1 MQHPP
6 ASIAHGKPDSAGVR
20 IHHNLLIFL
29 TSILPRPATDAS
41 TPQPMK
47 LPAGLLAKLFPFLRW
62 WPLVTRQSLREDLLA
77 GLTGALIVL
86 PQGVAFA
93 TIAGLP
99 PEYGLYA
106 AMIPAVVAALFG
118 SSWHLVSGPTTAISI
133 AIYAAIHHLAE
144 PGTPQYVGLIL
155 TLTLQ
160 VGIFQV
166 ALGLARMGALVN
178 FISHTVV
185 IGFTTGAAVLI
196 AASQIRAFFGVEIA
210 RGLPFYEILHQFALQ
225 FDRINPW
232 VTAVG
237 LVTLAAGMATRRWWK
252 KFPYMI
258 AAMLVG
264 SLVAFALNELMGQA
278 ATGIRTVGALPA
290 GLPPLS
296 LPDFSLAALKKT
308 FGPALVITML
318 ALTEAVSIARAIAVR
333 SEQRIDGN
341 QEFIGQGL
349 SNIAGA
355 FFSGYAS
362 SGSFNRSGVNYEAG
376 ARTPLATIFA
386 SVFLV
391 LILLAVAPLA
401 AYLPHAA
408 MAGILFLVA
417 WGLVDFH
424 HIRSIWKTSR
434 QESAILWI
442 TILGTLLDLEAG
454 IVAGVLLSLLLYL
467 NRTSRPASSRW
478 CRSMMPAVTTSSTR
492 AARRNA
498 RNCASYGS
506 MARPISAPSTISRMP
521 CNRSMADNPRQRSVL
536 IVSLGMN
543 FIDVAGAE
551 MFAQEARRRKRLG
564 GGLYFYRM
572 KDEPYRL
579 LRQGNYVHEIG
590 EGGFFPVKS
599 KPTEALYWT
608 LDPEVCRHC
617 KARIFAACHS
627 GRLPDGDRRLR
638 LLLAAAADDTAR
650 YPTATAI
657 ALARSLGVALDIAAV
672 RGTEEGEERYG
683 ERLFAI
689 QREAMIADVPTE
701 FHRRQG
707 KDPASEVHGV
717 AFDTD
722 AQLLVVGRCAMPGT
736 SAAVDPGARRIV
748 AAAPC
753 NVLVVPENTKL
764 WSRRI
769 LVAFDGSRAAQ
780 SAFAFALQ
788 IAKPMRLPL
797 TLFSAVD
804 HAGNLPPAIA
814 DEVELALAA
823 ARLEGVTAEHMI
835 RSGRIA
841 ESILAAAA
849 DAGAD
854 LIVLY
859 RHTRSGLGRALMGSV
874 SNDVLERADVPV
886 LLCGGDQRVGSETG

>member
-1 MQHPP
+1 MTPH
-6 ASIAHGKPDSAGVR
+6 SALWLR
-20 IHHNLLIFL
+20 
-29 TSILPRPATDAS
+29 
-41 TPQPMK
+41 
-47 LPAGLLAKLFPFLRW
+47 KLFPFLLW
-62 WPLVTRQSLREDLLA
+62 WPQITRRSLREDLLA

-106 AMIPAVVAALFG
+106 AMVPAIVAALFG

-133 AIYAAIHHLAE
+133 AIYGAIHNLAE
-144 PGTPQYVGLIL
+144 PGTPEYVGLIL

-160 VGIFQV
+160 VGIFQL

-232 VTAVG
+232 VAGVG
-237 LVTLAAGMATRRWWK
+237 VATLVAGILTKRYWK
-252 KFPYMI
+252 RIPYMI

-264 SLVAFALNELMGQA
+264 SLVAFAINELMGQA
-278 ATGIRTVGALPA
+278 ATGIKTVGALPA

-376 ARTPLATIFA
+376 ARTPLATVFA
-386 SVFLV
+386 SVFLI

-401 AYLPHAA
+401 AYLPNAA

-417 WGLVDFH
+417 WGLIDFH
-424 HIRSIWKTSR
+424 HIGSIWKTSR

-442 TILGTLLDLEAG
+442 TVIGTLMNLEAG
-454 IVAGVLLSLLLYL
+454 ITAGVLVSLLLYL
-467 NRTSRPASSRW
+467 NRTSKPGIEPLVPVDDAGGYHFVDARGKAECPQLRVVRINGSAYFGAVDHI
-478 CRSMMPAVTTSSTR
+478 RSALQQ
-492 AARRNA
+492 
-498 RNCASYGS
+498 
-506 MARPISAPSTISRMP
+506 I
-521 CNRSMADNPRQRSVL
+521 DLENPRQKSLL

-543 FIDVAGAE
+543 FVDIAGAE

-572 KDEPYRL
+572 KDDPYRL
-579 LRQGNYVHEIG
+579 LREGNYVHEIG
-590 EGGFFPVKS
+590 EGAFFPVKS

-608 LDPEVCRHC
+608 LDPEICRHC

-627 GRLPDGDRRLR
+627 GQLPDGDRRLR
-638 LLLAAAADDTAR
+638 LLLAAGDDDMAR

-657 ALARSLGVALDIAAV
+657 GLARSLGVALDVVAV
-672 RGTEEGEERYG
+672 RRPGEDEDHYG
-683 ERLFAI
+683 ERLSAI
-689 QREAMIADVPTE
+689 QREAIVADVPTE
-701 FHRRQG
+701 FHRRQD
-707 KDPASEVHGV
+707 KDLAAGIHGV
-717 AFDTD
+717 AHETD

-736 SAAVDPGARRIV
+736 SAAANTEARRIV
-748 AAAPC
+748 AGAPC
-753 NVLVVPENTKL
+753 NVLVIPENGKL

-780 SAFAFALQ
+780 SAFEFALQ
-788 IAKPMRLPL
+788 IAKPMHLPV
-797 TLFSAVD
+797 TLFSVTDPGGAV
-804 HAGNLPPAIA
+804 PRAIA

-823 ARLEGVTAEHMI
+823 ARLEDVNAEHVTH
-835 RSGRIA
+835 SGRIA
-841 ESILAAAA
+841 DSILAAAA
-849 DAGAD
+849 NAGAD

-859 RHTRSGLGRALMGSV
+859 RHTRSGLGRTLMGSV
-874 SNDVLERADVPV
+874 SNDVLERAGVPV
-886 LLCGGDQRVGSETG
+886 LLCGGEQRVGSETG

>member
-1 MQHPP
+1 M
-6 ASIAHGKPDSAGVR
+6 A
-20 IHHNLLIFL
+20 
-29 TSILPRPATDAS
+29 SILPRPATDAP

-237 LVTLAAGMATRRWWK
+237 LATLAAGMATRRWWK

-376 ARTPLATIFA
+376 ARTPLATVFA

-417 WGLVDFH
+417 WGLIDFH
-424 HIRSIWKTSR
+424 HIGSIWKTSR
-434 QESAILWI
+434 QESAILWV
-442 TILGTLLDLEAG
+442 TILGTLIDLEAG
-454 IVAGVLLSLLLYL
+454 IIAGVLVSLVLYL
-467 NRTSRPASSRW
+467 NRTSRPGIEPLVPVDDAGGYHFVDARGKAECPQLRIVRINGSAYFG
-478 CRSMMPAVTTSSTR
+478 AVDH
-492 AARRNA
+492 
-498 RNCASYGS
+498 
-506 MARPISAPSTISRMP
+506 IQSALQQV
-521 CNRSMADNPRQRSVL
+521 DLENPRQKSLL

-707 KDPASEVHGV
+707 KDPASEIHGV
-717 AFDTD
+717 ALDTD
-722 AQLLVVGRCAMPGT
+722 AQLLVVGRRAMPGT
-736 SAAVDPGARRIV
+736 SAAVAPEARRIV
-748 AAAPC
+748 AGAPC
-753 NVLVVPENTKL
+753 NVLVVPENGKL

-823 ARLEGVTAEHMI
+823 ARLEGVSAEHVI